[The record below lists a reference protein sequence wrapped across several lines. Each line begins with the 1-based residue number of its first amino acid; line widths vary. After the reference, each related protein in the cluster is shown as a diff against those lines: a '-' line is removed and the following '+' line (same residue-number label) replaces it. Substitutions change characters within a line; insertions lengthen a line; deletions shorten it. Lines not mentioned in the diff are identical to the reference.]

1 MKNQNNNY
9 EIVDLILPESI
20 DKEKAK
26 QKLNDEYASKF
37 YDSHLNIENGWL
49 ENTAREYI
57 RELEEIENSQ
67 PKYDRTVWEQVIE
80 LNKDNFEK
88 ISIQML
94 FSDLISNSLLFA
106 DKTNEGT
113 LIIIKKCSMQIPL
126 RELDLINKQYRLLQ
140 EIYYSRLERS
150 NDKNNYKLI

>member
-37 YDSHLNIENGWL
+37 YYSHLNIENGWL

-57 RELEEIENSQ
+57 RELEEIENSH

-80 LNKDNFEK
+80 LNKDNFRK
-88 ISIQML
+88 MQTS
-94 FSDLISNSLLFA
+94 LIVYNKFIYFEDYTVGRESLNF
-106 DKTNEGT
+106 E
-113 LIIIKKCSMQIPL
+113 MH
-126 RELDLINKQYRLLQ
+126 ELDLINKQYRLMQ
-140 EIYYSRLERS
+140 EIAYSRLEG
-150 NDKNNYKLI
+150 K